1 MLLFRMIPKKAG
13 IILSKKSAHLP
24 AVDVHAGPKDNGVVR
39 RC

>member
-1 MLLFRMIPKKAG
+1 MLLSRMFEKKYDPFCD
-13 IILSKKSAHLP
+13 KKSAHLP